1 MPRKKKTF
9 QQSVT
14 FPTKRVQTSDTISGG
29 LRSLIQGLFNQQK
42 PYQPTQ
48 QEIVEYFLTP
58 REREIAYLAALGFSV
73 YEIADALGMN
83 FQTVRQHVHNILKK
97 LQLDDPRDLREFF
110 SSDGGGRDP

>member
-1 MPRKKKTF
+1 MPRKKKTY
-9 QQSVT
+9 QQSVA
-14 FPTKRVQTSDTISGG
+14 FPAKRVGTSDTFAGT
-29 LRSLIQGLFNQQK
+29 LRSLIQGLFNQPK

-58 REREIAYLAALGFSV
+58 REKEIAYLAALGFSV

-97 LQLDDPRDLREFF
+97 LQLDDPRELREYF
-110 SSDGGGRDP
+110 SSDRESQD